1 MPTIEYSDG
10 STTFEGYIAV
20 PQLTPTPRACIL
32 IAHAWDG
39 LNIHW
44 IDMAEHFAARGFVAL
59 AIDVYGKGIR
69 GRVDGDNSELMNP
82 LLENRGELLKRLRA
96 AFEFAIARDDV
107 DEDRVVMLGH
117 CFGGLCALDLA
128 RASPKGLR
136 GAIAVHSP
144 LTPSDIFETN
154 KISASVLVLHGW
166 ADPVAPPHDVLTFAA
181 EMSAAGAD
189 WQLHAY
195 GHAMHAFTFVG
206 ADIPALGIKYDANAH
221 RRSQHAIEQFL
232 AETLGRP

>member
-20 PQLTPTPRACIL
+20 PQSTSTPRPCIL

-39 LNIHW
+39 LNAHW
-44 IDMAEHFAARGFVAL
+44 IAMADHYASQGYVAF

-69 GRVDGDNSELMNP
+69 GRIDGDNSELMNP
-82 LLENRGELLKRLRA
+82 LLANRLELRNRLLA
-96 AFEFAIARDDV
+96 ALEFAVAREDIDD
-107 DEDRVVMLGH
+107 DRIVILGH

-128 RASPKGLR
+128 RASPIGLR

-144 LTPSDIFETN
+144 LTPNFDPETR

-166 ADPVAPPHDVLTFAA
+166 ADPVAPPQDVLSFAA
-181 EMSAAGAD
+181 EMTAAGAD

-206 ADIPALGIKYDANAH
+206 AYIPELGIKYDANAH
-221 RRSQHAIEQFL
+221 RRSQQAIEHFL
-232 AETLGRP
+232 VETLSV